1 MKENKREPQ
10 QEKMKL
16 KTEMQKLRKNNKTR
30 KESKLQ
36 VVLEN
41 IIKYLSNQA
50 MKPESEK
57 ERK

>member
-1 MKENKREPQ
+1 MKENKRERQ

-16 KTEMQKLRKNNKTR
+16 KRELQKLKQNNTTR

-36 VVLEN
+36 IVHEN

-50 MKPESEK
+50 TKPESMK